1 MLLHRF
7 RRWPLS
13 SKVYAALAVACAI
26 ASFALV
32 QAEAER
38 AATGSGS
45 GGAQVVVAARP
56 IQAGATLTEGD
67 LEMRVLPQAPPAA
80 LSSVDLAVGKVAVTP
95 FLPDEPV
102 VHTRLTDAGGPLTAS
117 VPPGRVAMSVGVQ
130 SLPGGLA
137 AGDRVDILATFA
149 AARPNT
155 SLVAED
161 VRVMDVGSAEG
172 LTGSSR
178 GTQVLLELEPAAARG
193 LAQAEAT
200 GVLAIVVR
208 GYEPLAG

>member
-13 SKVYAALAVACAI
+13 SKVYAALAIVCAI

-32 QAEAER
+32 RAEAER

-45 GGAQVVVAARP
+45 GGAQVVVAARS
-56 IQAGATLTEGD
+56 IQAGATITEGD
-67 LEMRVLPQAPPAA
+67 VVTQVLAQAPPAA
-80 LSSVDLAVGKVAVTP
+80 LPSVDLAVGKIAVTP
-95 FLPDEPV
+95 FLTDEPV
-102 VHTRLTDAGGPLTAS
+102 VLTRLTDAGGPLTTS
-117 VPPGRVAMSVGVQ
+117 VPPGHVAMSVQIQ
-130 SLPGGLA
+130 SMPVGLA

-149 AARPNT
+149 AARPYT

-161 VRVMDVGSAEG
+161 VRVVNVGSAEG

-178 GTQVLLELEPAAARG
+178 GTQVLLELEPAASRG

-200 GVLAIVVR
+200 GVLAVVVR